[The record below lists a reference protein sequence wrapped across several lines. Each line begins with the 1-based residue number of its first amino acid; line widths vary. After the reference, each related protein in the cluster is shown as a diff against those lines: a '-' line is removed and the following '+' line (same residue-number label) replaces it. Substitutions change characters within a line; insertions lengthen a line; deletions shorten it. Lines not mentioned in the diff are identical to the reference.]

1 MSARGVGVVGVELG
15 GGREDSP
22 PPPPSLTIGDIVFTK
37 SVRDSPGPFRV
48 YRIGWGSYEHEVR
61 VHCLD
66 EDTNVFSSGHWKSKG
81 SLRKLEVLD
90 DLVVYRK
97 GLVEALEGRRKI
109 PKGTEC
115 RFRGFDGD
123 GDIKLM
129 IGDERTIIFANDLVY
144 LDML

>member
-1 MSARGVGVVGVELG
+1 M
-15 GGREDSP
+15 
-22 PPPPSLTIGDIVFTK
+22 
-37 SVRDSPGPFRV
+37 
-48 YRIGWGSYEHEVR
+48 VR
-61 VHCLD
+61 VHCFD
-66 EDTNVFSSGHWKSKG
+66 EDKNVLTNGHWKFEG
-81 SLRKLEVLD
+81 YLRKLEIFD

-97 GLVEALEGRRKI
+97 GLVEALGRKRKI

-129 IGDERTIIFANDLVY
+129 IGNERTIIFADDLVY

>member
-1 MSARGVGVVGVELG
+1 M
-15 GGREDSP
+15 
-22 PPPPSLTIGDIVFTK
+22 
-37 SVRDSPGPFRV
+37 
-48 YRIGWGSYEHEVR
+48 VR
-61 VHCLD
+61 VHSLD
-66 EDTNVFSSGHWKSKG
+66 EDKNVSENGHWESKG

-97 GLVEALEGRRKI
+97 GLVEALGRERKI